1 MDFVY
6 CALTLVFAAVT
17 IGLVALCGHVEKR
30 P

>member
-6 CALTLVFAAVT
+6 CTLMLVFAAVT
-17 IGLVALCGHVEKR
+17 IGFVALCGHVEKK

>member
-17 IGLVALCGHVEKR
+17 IGFAALCEHVGKR